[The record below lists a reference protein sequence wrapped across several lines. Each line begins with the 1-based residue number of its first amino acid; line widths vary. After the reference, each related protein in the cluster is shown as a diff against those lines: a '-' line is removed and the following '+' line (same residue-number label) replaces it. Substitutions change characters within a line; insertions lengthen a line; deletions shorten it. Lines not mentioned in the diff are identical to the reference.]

1 MMMMMT
7 MMSRVIMMMMNITTT
22 KKVNTK
28 MYFTENVRGKNETD
42 SFNPMVSTL
51 AHPSTVNNK
60 KMVKLT
66 CLS

>member
-1 MMMMMT
+1 
-7 MMSRVIMMMMNITTT
+7 MMMMNITTT

>member
-1 MMMMMT
+1 
-7 MMSRVIMMMMNITTT
+7 MMMMNITTK

-28 MYFTENVRGKNETD
+28 IYFTENVRGENETD

-51 AHPSTVNNK
+51 AHPPTVNNK

>member
-1 MMMMMT
+1 
-7 MMSRVIMMMMNITTT
+7 MMMMNITTK

-28 MYFTENVRGKNETD
+28 IYFTENVRGENETD
-42 SFNPMVSTL
+42 SFNPMVLTL
-51 AHPSTVNNK
+51 AHPPTINNK

>member
-1 MMMMMT
+1 MMT
-7 MMSRVIMMMMNITTT
+7 MMRKVIMMMMNITK

-28 MYFTENVRGKNETD
+28 IYFTENVRCKNETD
-42 SFNPMVSTL
+42 SFNPMVLTL
-51 AHPSTVNNK
+51 AHPPIVNNK

>member
-1 MMMMMT
+1 
-7 MMSRVIMMMMNITTT
+7 MMMMNITTK

-28 MYFTENVRGKNETD
+28 IYFTENVRGENETD

-51 AHPSTVNNK
+51 AHPPIVNNK

>member
-1 MMMMMT
+1 
-7 MMSRVIMMMMNITTT
+7 MMMMNITK

-28 MYFTENVRGKNETD
+28 IYFTENVRCKNETD
-42 SFNPMVSTL
+42 SFNPMVLTL
-51 AHPSTVNNK
+51 AHPPIVNNK

>member
-1 MMMMMT
+1 
-7 MMSRVIMMMMNITTT
+7 
-22 KKVNTK
+22 
-28 MYFTENVRGKNETD
+28 MYFKEVAKGKNETD

-51 AHPSTVNNK
+51 AHPPTVNNK